1 MHVHT
6 QRFQFLDALRGFA
19 IAGMIMVNTPGSWAH
34 VHPWLRHAE
43 WHGCRPADLVFPFFL
58 FAAGASLACRR
69 VLKPATLT
77 LPGIVRRCLVLFSL
91 GLLLNCLNPALHFV
105 SGTGDAA
112 AALRIMGV
120 LQRIALAW
128 GAAACIVLLLRP
140 RFWLP
145 CALALLSLHWLLLA
159 AIPVPGFGSGH
170 LTLQANA
177 AGFIDR
183 SLLGIEHM
191 RGPVDPEGL
200 LGTLPCIAAVLLGAC
215 AGFVLQ
221 RRALHVSTTLLVLG
235 AGAALIAC
243 GLAWSC
249 VLPLNKTLWTGS
261 FTLYSTGWALVCCAV
276 FYQALEVGRMRSAGF
291 ALEVLGRNALFVF
304 VACGVLARLLL
315 FFRTSD
321 NISWYAALY
330 TRVFVPAFGPDL
342 GSLLFPLAFL
352 AFFWPLLYWM
362 QKKSLFVRV

>member
-1 MHVHT
+1 M
-6 QRFQFLDALRGFA
+6 
-19 IAGMIMVNTPGSWAH
+19 
-34 VHPWLRHAE
+34 
-43 WHGCRPADLVFPFFL
+43 
-58 FAAGASLACRR
+58 LACAEADDINTSGHCAP
-69 VLKPATLT
+69 L
-77 LPGIVRRCLVLFSL
+77 LVLFIL
-91 GLLLNCLNPALHFV
+91 GLLLNCLNPVLHFV
-105 SGTGDAA
+105 SGTGDPA

-145 CALALLSLHWLLLA
+145 CALALLLLHWLLLD

-261 FTLYSTGWALVCCAV
+261 FTIYSTGWALVCCAV
-276 FYQALEVGRMRSAGF
+276 FYQALEVGRMRY
-291 ALEVLGRNALFVF
+291 GRF
-304 VACGVLARLLL
+304 C
-315 FFRTSD
+315 T
-321 NISWYAALY
+321 
-330 TRVFVPAFGPDL
+330 
-342 GSLLFPLAFL
+342 
-352 AFFWPLLYWM
+352 
-362 QKKSLFVRV
+362 